1 MCFPRAFICGFNE
14 IAHHRWKTANPDV
27 KKQQIRTR
35 HSEEERPVVGDTEQ
49 NPRRLI
55 FGLTRQAQD
64 HFLTSP
70 GLFKITAYSTGIC
83 FHSQIFQIKLRK
95 KMRHTANSERFIFE
109 LSRLPRSLFIPLPS
123 SGHNWQDRV
132 KRIFLG
138 LKPSLSFHPSSL
150 KGTFLLRVG

>member
-27 KKQQIRTR
+27 QKQQIRTR

-83 FHSQIFQIKLRK
+83 FQSQIFQIKRWR
-95 KMRHTANSERFIFE
+95 KMRHTAKSEIHFWAVASPKITFY
-109 LSRLPRSLFIPLPS
+109 PLLS
-123 SGHNWQDRV
+123 SGHKWQNRV
-132 KRIFLG
+132 KRIFWGWNPVCPFIL
-138 LKPSLSFHPSSL
+138 LPWKENSFS
-150 KGTFLLRVG
+150 VG